1 MEIESIFSQPVARFV
16 LRVCISVAGYFAQL
30 LWKRPVVRRSYIPAL
45 TVSGDYNII
54 IMLGSINRER
64 HHRGGAPLPL
74 HATSCKVLLRIYVTV
89 VYILHSFKDFGR
101 FKSDI
106 LSIG

>member
-16 LRVCISVAGYFAQL
+16 LRVCVSVAGYFAQL

-64 HHRGGAPLPL
+64 HHQGGS
-74 HATSCKVLLRIYVTV
+74 TSPGTA
-89 VYILHSFKDFGR
+89 GR
-101 FKSDI
+101 CI
-106 LSIG
+106 